1 MDPVFLDLRWPLWSS
16 ASPVPHARVPNR
28 ARVGRPNGAR
38 PLAGSVLGAFTAFWG
53 SRRRRVTRAA
63 ACGQDGLLDADDVE
77 GGVCSIWT
85 TQQPRAEIPEELL
98 HESWSSLIDRA
109 ASGPPVRACRKAV
122 KQIATLGPAST
133 DPKMIERLFL
143 SGVDL
148 FRLNFSHGAYEEKLT
163 LVQQIRTVE
172 EKYMHPIGIL
182 ADLQGPKQRCGQ
194 FETSVELTTGQLFR
208 FDLDARPGN
217 ETRVQLPHPEIL
229 GALSVG
235 STLLLDDGKLR
246 MRVVRHGGSA
256 AKDSLFAECQVEVGG
271 RLSSNKGVNTPDIL
285 LPISPVTV
293 KDQEDIRFACKIHVD
308 WIALSFVQKH
318 EDMEEL
324 RELVRVCDGAQPR
337 LVAKIEKPSAVQDLD
352 AILQASDAVMVARG
366 DLGVEMSPEKVP
378 FVQKQIVRQ
387 AREAGKPSIVA
398 TQMLES
404 MIRCPTPTRAECS
417 DVANAVLD
425 GADAVMLS
433 GETAIGEFAV
443 EAVAIQR
450 RVIEAAESEAL
461 VVESVVLEKNTPS
474 ESDAVMASAAT
485 LAQDVGASALVCFT
499 GSGKSIEGLTPLR
512 PSVPVLAVC
521 PCLETARAL
530 TLFRGVY
537 GTSDQDAQML
547 AGRVEIQGNYAVR
560 FSEGLEVACRLAR
573 DKGLTPLTTDRL
585 VVVARLPLF
594 SQGALNTVR
603 LVGAMGPGI
612 ADGYGPED
620 RGLTSFSEGD

>member
-1 MDPVFLDLRWPLWSS
+1 MNNCLLGERKNCNLPGIQVDLPVLQDKDKDDLVNFGIVHAVDFVA
-16 ASPVPHARVPNR
+16 ASFVQ
-28 ARVGRPNGAR
+28 
-38 PLAGSVLGAFTAFWG
+38 T
-53 SRRRRVTRAA
+53 
-63 ACGQDGLLDADDVE
+63 ADDVKFIRE
-77 GGVCSIWT
+77 
-85 TQQPRAEIPEELL
+85 
-98 HESWSSLIDRA
+98 
-109 ASGPPVRACRKAV
+109 
-122 KQIATLGPAST
+122 TLG
-133 DPKMIERLFL
+133 
-143 SGVDL
+143 
-148 FRLNFSHGAYEEKLT
+148 
-163 LVQQIRTVE
+163 
-172 EKYMHPIGIL
+172 
-182 ADLQGPKQRCGQ
+182 
-194 FETSVELTTGQLFR
+194 
-208 FDLDARPGN
+208 
-217 ETRVQLPHPEIL
+217 
-229 GALSVG
+229 
-235 STLLLDDGKLR
+235 LR
-246 MRVVRHGGSA
+246 
-256 AKDSLFAECQVEVGG
+256 G
-271 RLSSNKGVNTPDIL
+271 RSIKI
-285 LPISPVTV
+285 IS
-293 KDQEDIRFACKIHVD
+293 
-308 WIALSFVQKH
+308 
-318 EDMEEL
+318 
-324 RELVRVCDGAQPR
+324 
-337 LVAKIEKPSAVQDLD
+337 KIENEAGVKNFA
-352 AILQASDAVMVARG
+352 AIAEASDGIMVARG
-366 DLGVEMSPEKVP
+366 DLGMEIPPENV
-378 FVQKQIVRQ
+378 FVAQKMMISHCNRV
-387 AREAGKPSIVA
+387 GKPVITA

-404 MIRCPTPTRAECS
+404 MCSAPRPTRAECS

-461 VVESVVLEKNTPS
+461 MVESVVLEKNTPS

-620 RGLTSFSEGD
+620 RGLTSFSEGDSTPRAVRCSFW